1 VVWVHVANL
10 NSVSDALYKEMT
22 AISKE
27 KGIPI
32 TMHCAEV
39 KADRDFFASV
49 SHTPMSY
56 CNSVGLL
63 GESTVLAHMV
73 HLDDS
78 DIK

>member
-1 VVWVHVANL
+1 
-10 NSVSDALYKEMT
+10 MT

-56 CNSVGLL
+56 WKSVGLL
-63 GESTVLAHMV
+63 SDSTVLVHMV

-78 DIK
+78 DIE